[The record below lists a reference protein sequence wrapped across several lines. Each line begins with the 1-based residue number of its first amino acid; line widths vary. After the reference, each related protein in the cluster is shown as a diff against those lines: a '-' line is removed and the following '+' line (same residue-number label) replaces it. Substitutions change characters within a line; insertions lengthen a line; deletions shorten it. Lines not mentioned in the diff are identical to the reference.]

1 MEPSAER
8 GCEAGVLVTAHCILN
23 RATRWWQNGKP
34 KEEDRGPVSEILQ
47 LLSALKIDMV
57 QLPCP
62 EFTFCGNPRPPRTKD
77 EYNNLPGF
85 RLHCERLAKA
95 SALNLKDMA
104 TTGRKPGIKIPAVVG
119 VEKSP
124 TCGVGRTPR
133 TVDGKRKYLR
143 EKGLFFEIL
152 EKELT
157 SLGVD
162 TPFVGVYLDRHAESR
177 KRLHDLLQREA
188 GFP

>member
-34 KEEDRGPVSEILQ
+34 KEEERGPVSEILQ
-47 LLSALKIDMV
+47 LLSALKIDVV

-62 EFTFCGNPRPPRTKD
+62 EFSFCGNRRPPRTKD

-95 SALNLKDMA
+95 SAQNLWDMA
-104 TTGRKPGIKIPAVVG
+104 TMGRKPGIKILAVVG
-119 VEKSP
+119 GEKSP
-124 TCGVGRTPR
+124 TCGVGSTPQ
-133 TVDGKRKYLR
+133 TVDGEKKYLE
-143 EKGLFFEIL
+143 EKGLFLEIL
-152 EKELT
+152 EKELKN
-157 SLGVD
+157 LGLE
-162 TPFVGVYLDRHAESR
+162 TPFVGVHLDKPEESR
-177 KRLHDLLQREA
+177 KRLHDLLKHE
-188 GFP
+188 G